1 MDVKLVVFRAD
12 GQRKDFPVTEATTV
26 IGRALDCGLRVPLD
40 NVSRHHCQLSLAQD
54 SMVVNDLGSANK
66 TYVNG
71 EPISGEVKLS
81 AGDRLTVG
89 PILFTVQID
98 GQPEEIAA
106 ETPAVAQVAHVE
118 QVEQPVAIEQ
128 EDQGG
133 GMSGIAD
140 IAEEVLLRSK
150 DSTITGALV
159 EAEDD
164 QLEANEDKDI
174 VTALEVLA
182 TDDEDIVTALEALAT
197 DGEEADPSDDGDGDE
212 KEDIGA

>member
-98 GQPEEIAA
+98 GQPEEITA
-106 ETPAVAQVAHVE
+106 EESVVAQGV
-118 QVEQPVAIEQ
+118 QVEQPAAIGQ
-128 EDQGG
+128 EAQVPGRPN
-133 GMSGIAD
+133 IAD